1 MATTHSALP
10 ELASALATHADAGG
24 ESTALLVNSAPLLA
38 ELKRVN
44 RDAYARLGEQR
55 AAVAAE
61 RTVLASAATER
72 ACLAYE
78 SEQLRAR
85 IDAVNTLDTVYE
97 QVPLCDKAEFQAATG
112 ADETDEHTLLVRR
125 LHHELDVRRKLEQ
138 RAKALQADAK
148 AAADRHG
155 AARDTLASLE
165 RSIGTLCTSTE
176 KTTNYQRTG
185 TP

>member
-1 MATTHSALP
+1 M
-10 ELASALATHADAGG
+10 
-24 ESTALLVNSAPLLA
+24 
-38 ELKRVN
+38 
-44 RDAYARLGEQR
+44 
-55 AAVAAE
+55 
-61 RTVLASAATER
+61 
-72 ACLAYE
+72 
-78 SEQLRAR
+78 
-85 IDAVNTLDTVYE
+85 
-97 QVPLCDKAEFQAATG
+97 AEFQAATG